1 MQCERLG
8 PYQILK
14 QLGKGGMG
22 TVYEGIH
29 DETGQRVAIKVLNP
43 QLAVAEG
50 FRERFEAE
58 IDSLKKLCHDSIVR
72 LYGYGEQDGCLYY
85 SMELVEG
92 TNLEQALRS
101 RRRLP
106 WQDVVRIAIRVSR
119 ALKHAHD
126 HGVIHRDIKP
136 ANLLLGQNGDIKLSD
151 FGVARIFGGNQL
163 TSAGGVIGTAEYMS
177 PEQAAGQR
185 VDNRCDQYSLGCVM
199 YALLAGR
206 PPFRGSGL
214 AEVLQL
220 QRFAE
225 PEPVRSFAPETPAEL
240 ERSVM
245 QLLEKDPAHRFRNAL
260 VLARQLEAMEKA
272 LARQTVNDMEG
283 GATHATPRL
292 SADSLLLG
300 ITRDA
305 TADAPRQGAKGRV
318 SDRDGSGDR
327 HTAASAP
334 GGEALLKSRVAEENR
349 FTPVG
354 RETPHPGQI
363 EPAGSGQSLLAR
375 LGLAVA
381 LVLVVAIA
389 WSMSRPYSADALYAI
404 VSQAAGTGHQRDL
417 TSVRGRV
424 DEFLNRFPHDPRAGE
439 VAEYQRELE
448 LDRAGR
454 RLAARAQRQRHSD
467 LAELDPAEQIYVEAM
482 RQAES
487 NPAEAVRRLEA
498 FIGLFEDPD
507 HSTTQA
513 TPAPE
518 KETRARCVELA
529 RREIERLRQQVDRWQ
544 RRDQAVLSERLER
557 ADALAT
563 TEPMAAERI
572 WHGIVTLYGD
582 KPWAAA
588 AVTRASAA
596 IERAGRRPPKV
607 RAPPGND
614 AALPQDT
621 DGGS

>member
-22 TVYEGIH
+22 TVYEGVH

-58 IDSLKKLCHDSIVR
+58 IDSLKKLRHDSIVR
-72 LYGYGEQDGCLYY
+72 LYGYGEQDDCLYY

-92 TNLEQALRS
+92 TNLEQALRA

-106 WQDVVRIAIRVSR
+106 WQDVVRIGIRISR

-136 ANLLLGQNGDIKLSD
+136 ANLLLGKNGDIKLSD
-151 FGVARIFGGNQL
+151 FGVARIFGGDQL

-185 VDNRCDQYSLGCVM
+185 VDNRCDQYSLGCVL

-206 PPFRGSGL
+206 PPFRASGL

-225 PEPVRSFAPETPAEL
+225 PEPVRSFAPDTPAAL

-272 LARQTVNDMEG
+272 LARQTVNEMEG

-300 ITRDA
+300 VTRNA
-305 TADAPRQGAKGRV
+305 TADAPRQDANKRV
-318 SDRDGSGDR
+318 ADRDRSGVR
-327 HTAASAP
+327 HTAASEVGDAAP
-334 GGEALLKSRVAEENR
+334 STPRVAEENR
-349 FTPVG
+349 FTSVD
-354 RETPHPGQI
+354 RESPHPGQFA
-363 EPAGSGQSLLAR
+363 PTGSEQSLLAR

-381 LVLVVAIA
+381 LVLVVAVA

-404 VSQAAGTGHQRDL
+404 VSQAAATGNQHDL
-417 TSVRGRV
+417 ARVRGRV
-424 DEFLNRFPHDPRAGE
+424 DEFLNRFPHDRRAGE
-439 VAEYQRELE
+439 VAEYRRELE

-454 RLAARAQRQRHSD
+454 RLAARAQRQRHAD
-467 LAELDPAEQIYVEAM
+467 LAALDPAEQIYVEAM
-482 RQAES
+482 RYAAS
-487 NPAEAVRRLEA
+487 NPAEAVRRLDA
-498 FIGLFEDPD
+498 FIGLFEDAD
-507 HSTTQA
+507 HA
-513 TPAPE
+513 ITPTMPPP
-518 KETRARCVELA
+518 KNDPRARCVELA
-529 RREIERLRQQVDRWQ
+529 RRELKRLRQQIDQWR
-544 RRDQAVLSERLER
+544 RRDQAVLTERLRHAEQ
-557 ADALAT
+557 LAT
-563 TEPMAAERI
+563 TDPAAARRI

-582 KPWAAA
+582 KPWAAT

-596 IERAGRRPPKV
+596 IERADRPPEV
-607 RAPPGND
+607 REPAGND
-614 AALPQDT
+614 AALPKDT
-621 DGGS
+621 EGGT